1 VTIDNVKV
9 TFKIDTG
16 ANVNV
21 FSLCYIDKSKQKEIK
36 QSKIKLYAFGGT
48 SIEALGKIY
57 LKCKIINKN
66 EQTYCDLCEE
76 NSNNE
81 FPCVDVTTESVLR
94 HLKNIHNISN
104 QQESNKT
111 QRCVLYNMS
120 ELTHIIV
127 IIITASNITY
137 NIIIILIFNNF
148 FSSLIPTLVL
158 VCYSYIINI
167 FSINLV

>member
-1 VTIDNVKV
+1 MSKVKSWV
-9 TFKIDTG
+9 WNYAKRVG
-16 ANVNV
+16 
-21 FSLCYIDKSKQKEIK
+21 DK
-36 QSKIKLYAFGGT
+36 A
-48 SIEALGKIY
+48 
-57 LKCKIINKN
+57 
-66 EQTYCDLCEE
+66 YCDLCEE

-81 FPCVDVTTESVLR
+81 FSCVGGTTGSVLR

-120 ELTHIIV
+120 ELTHIV

-137 NIIIILIFNNF
+137 NIMIILIFNNF

-158 VCYSYIINI
+158 VCCSYIIKI
-167 FSINLV
+167 FSIHLV